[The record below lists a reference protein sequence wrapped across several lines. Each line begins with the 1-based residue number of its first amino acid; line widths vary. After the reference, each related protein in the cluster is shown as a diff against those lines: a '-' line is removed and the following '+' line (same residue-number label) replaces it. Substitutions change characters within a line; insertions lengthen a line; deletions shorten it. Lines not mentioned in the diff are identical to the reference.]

1 MNPSPQA
8 GQQGGDA
15 TFQVVLNGLHS
26 HTLQSEARVKLAT
39 LFKATHDQVERI
51 LATPGYVV
59 KKGVTFETASKYRTA
74 IEAAGGACQLVQEGA
89 PVTSIEIDLPQENLL
104 TTKKAQLATPE
115 TILFQGD
122 ATLIRSLLSMTQGS
136 AVGTAERFVFS
147 GDKKG
152 DITLHRSD
160 IKSVEEAK
168 YGFAKKWIVTTT
180 TGQRY
185 QFLATNAAALKMV
198 MLTLSG
204 QEVASGTYKEPTL
217 SDVKNGTAWLA
228 ALGPSLSGILLLM
241 VGALLNWNLQST
253 SSLELFKMWLFKLAM
268 IYMFLRIDSA
278 NLQWQGYN
286 TVKLGIVA
294 PEDPRYLFS
303 RAKAFGHGKG
313 YAVTWCVLFSVELLA
328 LIFA

>member
-1 MNPSPQA
+1 MISSADA
-8 GQQGGDA
+8 GQQGSEA

-26 HTLQSEARVKLAT
+26 QMLQSEARAKLAT
-39 LFKATHDQVERI
+39 LFKATHAQIERI
-51 LATPGYVV
+51 LAKPGYVV
-59 KKGVTFETASKYRTA
+59 KKGITFETASKYRTA
-74 IEAAGGACQLVQEGA
+74 IESAGGVCELVQERTEVA
-89 PVTSIEIDLPQENLL
+89 SIEVDLPQEELPTAKL
-104 TTKKAQLATPE
+104 AQLPIVE
-115 TILFQGD
+115 RILFQGD
-122 ATLIRSLLSMTQGS
+122 ASLIRSLLSMTQGN
-136 AVGTAERFVFS
+136 ALGTAERFVFS

-152 DITLHRSD
+152 DITLKRTD

-168 YGFAKKWIVTTT
+168 HGFAKKWVVTTT

-185 QFLATNAAALKMV
+185 QFVATNAGALKV
-198 MLTLSG
+198 AMLTLAG
-204 QEVASGTYKEPTL
+204 QDVPPGTYKEPLL
-217 SDVKNGTAWLA
+217 SEVKNGTAWLA
-228 ALGPSLSGILLLM
+228 AFGPILSGILLLI
-241 VGALLNWNLQST
+241 VGALMNWSLQST